1 MPGNKP
7 ARLTEHSEYLYQI
20 LREIEARPGMF
31 LGQCSITRLRS
42 FLDGYRS
49 ARADLGLPITEQER
63 AFAGFQA
70 WLQLKFQ
77 VTSSHGWDSIISLQ
91 SSDEQAALRLFFQLL
106 QQFQQDQT
114 IAPHSP
120 DVPLHQA
127 S

>member
-7 ARLTEHSEYLYQI
+7 ARLTEQSEYLYQI

-70 WLQLKFQ
+70 WLQAKFQ
-77 VTSSHGWDSIISLQ
+77 VTSAHGWDSIIGLQ
-91 SSDEQAALRLFFQLL
+91 SSDEQAALQLFFQLL
-106 QQFQQDQT
+106 QQFQQEQT

-120 DVPLHQA
+120 NVPLHQA

>member
-1 MPGNKP
+1 MPENKP

-106 QQFQQDQT
+106 QQFQQEQT

>member
-1 MPGNKP
+1 MPENKP